1 MKYLELIEEQ
11 IRGKKI
17 CMFPMG
23 IAAKSTYQ
31 KLKNYGIEADFFSD
45 SNPELWGTEFESKK
59 CISKIQLSEMKQEN
73 LVVIVESLYYKEIK
87 QDLQKNG
94 IKNILRVYPE
104 KFVTDKFVAEHK
116 MDLDHCMNA
125 VLDICADEKSK
136 EVFKYLVNSWKMEN
150 CPDNYFECIYEKN
163 QYFDPAIIMLHED
176 EVFVDGGA
184 YIGDTGEEFLKF
196 CNGKY
201 EKMHLF
207 ELDPNIYEKLN
218 LNLTNWGGRQTFC
231 YPYGLS
237 NENGKVSFSGGDS
250 NSSINGSKETN
261 TIGEVRKLDDILKD
275 ERVTFIKM
283 DIEGS
288 ELAALKG
295 ASNIIKSQKPKLAI
309 CIYHSPQDMLNIP
322 IYIKSLVPEYKIYI
336 RHYTDM
342 MLETVCYAIL

>member
-1 MKYLELIEEQ
+1 
-11 IRGKKI
+11 
-17 CMFPMG
+17 MFPMG

-31 KLKNYGIEADFFSD
+31 KLKNYGIEIDFFSD
-45 SNPELWGTEFESKK
+45 SNPELWGSEFDAKK

-73 LVVIVESLYYKEIK
+73 IVVIVESLYYKEIK
-87 QDLQKNG
+87 QDLQEHG
-94 IKNILRVYPE
+94 IRNILRVYPE
-104 KFVTDKFVAEHK
+104 KFATDQFVMEHK
-116 MDLDHCMNA
+116 MDLKQSMDA

-136 EVFKYLVNSWKMEN
+136 EIFKYLVESWELEN

-163 QYFDPAIIMLHED
+163 QYFDPAIVMLHED

-184 YIGDTGEEFLKF
+184 YIGDTAEGFLKF

-207 ELDPNIYEKLN
+207 ELDPGIYKKLN
-218 LNLTNWGGRQTFC
+218 LNLTNLGGGGENCC

-237 NENGKVSFSGGDS
+237 DENGKVSFSGGDS
-250 NSSINGSKETN
+250 NSSINGSKESN
-261 TIGEVRKLDDILKD
+261 MIGEVRKLDDVLKG

-295 ASNIIKSQKPKLAI
+295 AANTIRSQKPKLAI
-309 CIYHSPQDMLNIP
+309 CIYHSPQDMLKIP

-342 MLETVCYAIL
+342 MLETVCYAVL